1 MGIFD
6 RIKTSLAN
14 LGREAQARSAAKAGA
29 RPTPAKRGSVARAGG
44 YSAPIDTTEID
55 PEMQETLSIKR
66 AKKPTRR
73 PA

>member
-29 RPTPAKRGSVARAGG
+29 RPAPVKRGTVARAGG
-44 YSAPIDTTEID
+44 YSAPVDTTEVD
-55 PEMQETLSIKR
+55 PEMLETLNVKR
-66 AKKPTRR
+66 GKKPTRR